1 MKRFACLAVIAV
13 TMCFGDQASDRVAI
27 EKTISASLFAKDADA
42 AEVEH
47 FSKLQA
53 WLKELAQ
60 QPATEASPAKS
71 GVSINTVKFI
81 SADVVL
87 VDGETTMAAYRIPV
101 MFVVKREAVGWRIEA
116 VRLMTALRGE

>member
-1 MKRFACLAVIAV
+1 MKRALCLAVIAV
-13 TMCFGDQASDRVAI
+13 AMCFGDQASDRVAI
-27 EKTISASLFAKDADA
+27 EKTIGASLFAKDADA

-60 QPATEASPAKS
+60 QPLSEAAVARS
-71 GVSINTVKFI
+71 GISITSMKFL

-87 VDGETTMAAYRIPV
+87 VDGETTMAGYRIPV
-101 MFVVKREAVGWRIEA
+101 MFIV
-116 VRLMTALRGE
+116 

>member
-1 MKRFACLAVIAV
+1 MRRILCLAFVAV
-13 TMCFGDQASDRVAI
+13 AVCLGDQASDRVAI

-53 WLKELAQ
+53 WLRELAQ
-60 QPATEASPAKS
+60 QPATEAAVKS
-71 GVSINTVKFI
+71 AVSITSVKFI

-87 VDGETTMAAYRIPV
+87 VDGETNMAAYRIPV
-101 MFVVKREAVGWRIEA
+101 MFVVKREGAGWRIAA

>member
-1 MKRFACLAVIAV
+1 MKRVLCLAFVAV
-13 TMCFGDQASDRVAI
+13 AVCLGDQSSDRVAI

-60 QPATEASPAKS
+60 QPATEAPVKS
-71 GVSINTVKFI
+71 GVSITSVKFI

-101 MFVVKREAVGWRIEA
+101 MFVVKREAAGWRIAA